1 MKITIESYGK
11 KYSTELNYEDS
22 DINEYIA
29 VFANL
34 LICNGFHIDTIT
46 NGLKEYIDDKANS

>member
-11 KYSTELNYEDS
+11 KYSTELNYEDCGI
-22 DINEYIA
+22 DEYID
-29 VFANL
+29 VFTNL

-46 NGLKEYIDDKANS
+46 DALKEYIDEKTNS